1 MENTKWLE
9 QAIKEGHINFH
20 AYEKFSDVVVIGRGA
35 FGEVYK
41 AAWDNRGMIVALK
54 SLLSDLEENVNPQ
67 LLNELIKELK
77 LHRKVD
83 YHPNIV
89 RFYGVS
95 QSITA
100 HGIACLH
107 EENIIHRDLHSS
119 NILVNKG
126 EIKISDFGLSKH
138 LGEMSSAI
146 SDVKGDIAYIEPQCL
161 SNPEHKRNVKSDI
174 YSVGVLLW
182 EISSGRSPFR
192 SLTQTPLA
200 QLELANRI
208 SKGKRESPVA
218 GTPKAFIKIYTQCWD
233 NDPNN
238 RPNIHKVLED
248 LNDIHLDGSKPK
260 VISSNNT
267 KGTEN
272 NSRSNISKSINRRS
286 VSSFTEI
293 SSDLSNAIND
303 IDETYHNG
311 HSDGITG
318 SCSADTG
325 LSSEM
330 MNAINQIDKVYYN
343 NRSDNASEA
352 RSIKSLNINSSASSN
367 SQNVS
372 SSLKSPR
379 LPKSR
384 RSSLNSPPSSP
395 TSLTHGRIQNTDKT
409 FLEELLKFFEEL
421 LELSPDTTTMISKLK
436 GYLHN
441 RMREHKS
448 TFKLLLKYHNDVRF
462 ACLIGYCLECAIGT
476 AQDKHEG
483 FKYYQKSADSNNSN
497 GQYFLGRCYYF
508 GYGVK
513 QDRTKAFQLLKT
525 SSDNGNSRGQW
536 MLGFCYERGYGTVKD
551 PTQAFNQY
559 LASAEAGNV
568 TSQME
573 LGRCYE
579 EGIGTKKNIQLA
591 SECYEKSYK
600 GGFTLAK
607 KRWDHILKIQ
617 RRLQLSKNSPNITQA
632 LRHRGDLE
640 KSRANTM
647 ELPDRVP
654 SQSFST
660 LRMFKV
666 ACFMTMTIPQVAINP
681 NS

>member
-54 SLLSDLEENVNPQ
+54 SLLSNLEENVNPQ
-67 LLNELIKELK
+67 LLNELIKE
-77 LHRKVD
+77 
-83 YHPNIV
+83 
-89 RFYGVS
+89 
-95 QSITA
+95 
-100 HGIACLH
+100 
-107 EENIIHRDLHSS
+107 
-119 NILVNKG
+119 
-126 EIKISDFGLSKH
+126 H

-146 SDVKGDIAYIEPQCL
+146 SDVKGDIAYIEPQL
-161 SNPEHKRNVKSDI
+161 
-174 YSVGVLLW
+174 
-182 EISSGRSPFR
+182 
-192 SLTQTPLA
+192 
-200 QLELANRI
+200 
-208 SKGKRESPVA
+208 
-218 GTPKAFIKIYTQCWD
+218 
-233 NDPNN
+233 
-238 RPNIHKVLED
+238 LED

-260 VISSNNT
+260 VISSNNI

-303 IDETYHNG
+303 IDETYHSC
-311 HSDGITG
+311 HSNGITG
-318 SCSADTG
+318 SCSADLG

-330 MNAINQIDKVYYN
+330 MNAVNQMDKVYYN
-343 NRSDNASEA
+343 NRSDNASEVT
-352 RSIKSLNINSSASSN
+352 SIKSLKINSSASSN

-395 TSLTHGRIQNTDKT
+395 TSLTHGRIQNTDKA

-497 GQYFLGRCYYF
+497 GQYF
-508 GYGVK
+508 
-513 QDRTKAFQLLKT
+513 
-525 SSDNGNSRGQW
+525 
-536 MLGFCYERGYGTVKD
+536 
-551 PTQAFNQY
+551 

-654 SQSFST
+654 NQSFST

-666 ACFMTMTIPQVAINP
+666 ACFMVKANIIVVLKILNFNGNISTIDYDKYHKSQ
-681 NS
+681 